1 MIEME
6 RQGYLEREYL
16 ARVIKEKG
24 KEKTIKEIKFKAYT
38 KEDAEERLLNH
49 INKKLKTTKATKKK
63 GKIIAENGDKKL
75 TICGIRPRPS
85 YILCGEC
92 RYFKSEDTGLEYLG
106 ICEIDK
112 SETTNLK
119 NCKFKKYYNDRLFNK
134 EIYKSC
140 LICGKPLKAEQ
151 KKYCSMK
158 CGSKASKIK
167 ARLRKQQEKLE
178 QGKCC

>member
-16 ARVIKEKG
+16 AKVIKEKG
-24 KEKTIKEIKFKAYT
+24 EEKTAKEIKFTAYT
-38 KEDAEERLLNH
+38 KEDAEERLLNN
-49 INKKLKTTKATKKK
+49 INKKLKTNATMKN
-63 GKIIAENGDKKL
+63 GKIIVKNGDKKL

-134 EIYKSC
+134 EIYKNC
-140 LICGKPLKAEQ
+140 LMCGKPLKAGQ
-151 KKYCSMK
+151 KKYCSRK
-158 CGSKASKIK
+158 CGSQASKIK
-167 ARLRKQQEKLE
+167 ARLKKQQEKLE
-178 QGKCC
+178 

>member
-16 ARVIKEKG
+16 AKVIKGKG
-24 KEKTIKEIKFKAYT
+24 EEKTTKEIKFTAYT

-49 INKKLKTTKATKKK
+49 INKKLKTKATMKN
-63 GKIIAENGDKKL
+63 GKIIVLKGDKKL

-119 NCKFKKYYNDRLFNK
+119 MCKFKKYYNDRLFNK

-140 LICGKPLKAEQ
+140 LYCGKPLKARQ
-151 KKYCSMK
+151 KKYCSRE
-158 CGSKASKIK
+158 CGSKACEIK
-167 ARLRKQQEKLE
+167 ARLKKQQEKLE
-178 QGKCC
+178 